1 MMKTLT
7 QLREAY
13 DSNPG
18 NDVKLGVTNHL
29 TPLNNIITNVR
40 NLFATTMG
48 IVVEPGEDGV
58 SLKLH
63 SSKFVCPNEI
73 NKILNQSYLGDTCLH
88 QYICQQGLCNMKLLN
103 LGSYYVVYF
112 GPNDIRTA
120 ENPDNVSS
128 NEVTACNL
136 PCACKEML
144 QYNISEVEMETITE
158 AFDDEELEDKTKEQL
173 LKFIQGTDKVKC
185 AQKLAEFL
193 ADDLNLPEDYY
204 FKGVKDTEGNESI
217 ALRYKFQKRRPF
229 GKEVTLSKT
238 LINIYNVGENAVWV
252 EAFLTKDK
260 NSDTMNRIVETVLK
274 LIGAQPTEDPCVY
287 VIPTDEVQQLK
298 KEVED
303 NQGEDKKEEPEENLN
318 KEEKDEISGS
328 LQTDNKTVN
337 Q

>member
-1 MMKTLT
+1 MRTLT

-13 DSNPG
+13 DCNPG

-29 TPLNNIITNVR
+29 TPLNNIITNIR
-40 NLFATTMG
+40 NFFGSTMG

-63 SSKFVCPNEI
+63 SSKFVCPKEVSKVI
-73 NKILNQSYLGDTCLH
+73 DQPYLGNTSLH
-88 QYICQQGLCNMKLLN
+88 SYICQQGLCNMKLIN

-120 ENPDNVSS
+120 ENPDKVAADAKCC
-128 NEVTACNL
+128 VACS
-136 PCACKEML
+136 EML
-144 QYNISEVEMETITE
+144 QFNLFECEMDSINE

-185 AQKLAEFL
+185 AQKLSELL

-204 FKGVKDTEGNESI
+204 FCGVKDAEGNESI

-260 NSDTMNRIVETVLK
+260 NSDTMNRIVETTLK
-274 LIGAQPTEDPCVY
+274 LIGAQPTDDPCVY
-287 VIPTDEVQQLK
+287 VISSDEVQDLK

-303 NQGEDKKEEPEENLN
+303 AKKEPEN
-318 KEEKDEISGS
+318 KEEESLDKQPENQVSGTLNDE
-328 LQTDNKTVN
+328 NKAE
-337 Q
+337 

>member
-1 MMKTLT
+1 MRTLT
-7 QLREAY
+7 QLKEAY
-13 DSNPG
+13 DCNPG

-40 NLFATTMG
+40 NFFGSVMG
-48 IVVEPGEDGV
+48 VIVEPGEDGV

-63 SSKFVCPNEI
+63 SSKFVCPKEI
-73 NKILNQSYLGDTCLH
+73 SKVIDQPYLGDASLH
-88 QYICQQGLCNMKLLN
+88 SYICQQGLCNMKLIN

-120 ENPDNVSS
+120 ENPDKVAADAKCC
-128 NEVTACNL
+128 VACS
-136 PCACKEML
+136 EML
-144 QYNISEVEMETITE
+144 QFNLFECEMDSLNE

-185 AQKLAEFL
+185 AQKLSELL

-204 FKGVKDTEGNESI
+204 FCGVKDADGNESI

-260 NSDTMNRIVETVLK
+260 NSDTMNRIVETTLR
-274 LIGAQPTEDPCVY
+274 LIGAQPTDDPCVY
-287 VIPTDEVQQLK
+287 VISSDEVQDLK
-298 KEVED
+298 KEVEA
-303 NQGEDKKEEPEENLN
+303 NKQETEKKEEESLDKQPENQVSGTLNDEN
-318 KEEKDEISGS
+318 KS
-328 LQTDNKTVN
+328 V
-337 Q
+337 

>member
-1 MMKTLT
+1 MRTLT

-13 DSNPG
+13 DCNPG
-18 NDVKLGVTNHL
+18 NDIKLGVTNHL
-29 TPLNNIITNVR
+29 TPLNNIITNIR
-40 NLFATTMG
+40 NFFGSTMG

-63 SSKFVCPNEI
+63 SSKFVCPKEVSKVI
-73 NKILNQSYLGDTCLH
+73 DQLYLGNTSLH
-88 QYICQQGLCNMKLLN
+88 SYICQQGLCNMKLIN

-120 ENPDNVSS
+120 ENPDKVAADAKCC
-128 NEVTACNL
+128 VACS
-136 PCACKEML
+136 EML
-144 QYNISEVEMETITE
+144 QFNLFECEMDSLNE

-185 AQKLAEFL
+185 AQKLSELL

-204 FKGVKDTEGNESI
+204 FCGVKDAEGNESI

-260 NSDTMNRIVETVLK
+260 NSDTMNRIVETTLK
-274 LIGAQPTEDPCVY
+274 LIGAQPTDDPCVY
-287 VIPTDEVQQLK
+287 VISSDEVQDLK
-298 KEVED
+298 KEVEA
-303 NQGEDKKEEPEENLN
+303 NKQEPEN
-318 KEEKDEISGS
+318 KEEESLDKQPENQVSGTLNDE
-328 LQTDNKTVN
+328 NKAE
-337 Q
+337 